1 MKCKNCGAQYKTRE
15 LKCPYCNT
23 ENLIGKIWQTE
34 RTQAELEYEEEKKKV
49 GKVLFSPY
57 MADRLLSRAI
67 VVLIGLH
74 IVSFALIFIVI
85 ALSYPFQ
92 KLLFFMNKEKIEA
105 QMEEYYQAGE
115 YEKLDVY
122 MEENYVD
129 NADYYTYAQATL
141 MTFDYNNYMEHRL
154 AFEALPQEEKLLDD
168 YHLKY
173 ALKHSVEVYK
183 CECGIYKEPD
193 ERNMEL
199 YERRQKEV
207 RAYWVGELLL
217 TEEEID
223 SLISANYI
231 SDSEIMALSE
241 KIKERRYQ

>member
-34 RTQAELEYEEEKKKV
+34 RSQAEMEYEEEKKKV

-74 IVSFALIFIVI
+74 IVSFLLIFIVI
-85 ALSYPFQ
+85 ALSFPFQ
-92 KLLFFMNKEKIEA
+92 KLLFSLNKEKIEA

-122 MEENYVD
+122 MEENYVESK
-129 NADYYTYAQATL
+129 AYYTYTQVTL
-141 MTFDYNNYMEHRL
+141 MMFDYNNYMEQRL
-154 AFEALPQEEKLLDD
+154 TFDALPLEEKLLDD

-173 ALKHSVEVYK
+173 ALKHSRDVYN
-183 CECGIYKEPD
+183 CEHGIYTELD
-193 ERNMEL
+193 ENNMEL
-199 YERRQKEV
+199 YKKHQKEV
-207 RAYWVGELLL
+207 MAYWIGELLL
-217 TEEEID
+217 TEEEIEKLT
-223 SLISANYI
+223 STEYM
-231 SDSEIMALSE
+231 SDGEFMELVE
-241 KIKERRYQ
+241 KIIERRYK